1 MTDRIKGITIEI
13 GGDITG
19 LSKALA
25 GINKEMHAP
34 CHHTAIQKGTQT
46 PRGSSPVAV
55 QWWRWRELNSRPN
68 ALNAVLLQV

>member
-55 QWWRWRELNSRPN
+55 QCTADGILIHSLRRIR
-68 ALNAVLLQV
+68 